1 MNFITG
7 KLVKKAADLYFTFGT
22 TEIKVP
28 AEKASCP
35 ELEPYIG
42 QEVVVGIRPEDIH
55 DEQRQLDANPDS
67 IMECTVDVTEL
78 MGAEIY
84 LYLGFEGQEDATNG
98 KNVIARVSSRSTSR
112 AGDAIRVAWD
122 ATRMHIFDKDTER
135 CIVH

>member
-7 KLVKKAADLYFTFGT
+7 KLVKKADDLYFTFGT

-28 AEKASCP
+28 AEKASNP
-35 ELEPYIG
+35 DLEPYIG
-42 QEVVVGIRPEDIH
+42 QEVVAGIRPEDIH